1 MIAEDRTLNGLMDL
15 VHRIHKGEE
24 KSVSLETVSKAI
36 ADYIIG
42 KKTLGTEMLKHI
54 AGTYEE
60 DECDGCEDCDGC
72 DEDEDPMDGPLA
84 DELQSTWM
92 NDPELTLKVMAQV
105 LAGVA
110 GVHGLKDLSM
120 VAHGIWLDT

>member
-1 MIAEDRTLNGLMDL
+1 MIANDKTLSGLMDL
-15 VHRIHKGEE
+15 VDRIHKGEE
-24 KSVSLETVSKAI
+24 KSVTLEAASKAV

-42 KKTLGTEMLKHI
+42 KKTLGTEMLKSI

-60 DECDGCEDCDGC
+60 DGC
-72 DEDEDPMDGPLA
+72 DDDEDPTDSPLA
-84 DELQSTWM
+84 NELQSTWM

>member
-1 MIAEDRTLNGLMDL
+1 MIVEDRTLSGLMDL

-24 KSVSLETVSKAI
+24 KSVTLEAASKAV

-42 KKTLGTEMLKHI
+42 KKTLGTEMLKAI
-54 AGTYEE
+54 AGKYDEE
-60 DECDGCEDCDGC
+60 DECDGCEGCDGC
-72 DEDEDPMDGPLA
+72 DEDPMDGPLA
-84 DELQSTWM
+84 NELQSTWM